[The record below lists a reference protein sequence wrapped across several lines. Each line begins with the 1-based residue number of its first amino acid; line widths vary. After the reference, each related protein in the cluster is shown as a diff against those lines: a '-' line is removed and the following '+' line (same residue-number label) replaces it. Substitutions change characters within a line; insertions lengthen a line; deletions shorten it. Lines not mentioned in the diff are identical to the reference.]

1 MSQVEETRKV
11 VYLIGAGGSHANVK
25 FVGGNR
31 GILMDDLT
39 GPILS
44 EVRSLVR
51 YRRGRYRDLAHLIN
65 SLVDKPVDL
74 EQVITFLDQS
84 PSAIHREL
92 ADELRKRFEKVLR
105 GRLRE
110 IEEALGK
117 RRFDL
122 YAALLDMYR
131 VEGCPEELQAILT
144 INYDDYIEAAALEIY
159 GAPVDFGVAL
169 QGEPAGGG
177 GVKLL
182 KLHGSFGWWDAWP
195 IRRTGRRTR
204 VRSLWMPPGIQ
215 KAKER
220 YPFNALW
227 GLARELLDCDVL
239 RVIGCRLGS
248 NDWDLISLLFTTRHT
263 NERRGKPYTV
273 EVIDSPERAF
283 ELQEQFPYLDIQSIL
298 EIETM
303 GIGTNLVGEY
313 LLGKA
318 APASYRSLGTEDQEL
333 VKSQIGTRRNWFFLW
348 LAQMAEAFESEPG
361 LGVST
366 TKGAFAA
373 MLGGVA

>member
-1 MSQVEETRKV
+1 MKEDDKRKV
-11 VYLIGAGGSHANVK
+11 VYLIGAGASHACVR
-25 FVGGNR
+25 FVGGDR

-39 GPILS
+39 DPIL
-44 EVRSLVR
+44 EEIHSLVR
-51 YRRGRYRDLAHLIN
+51 YRRGRYKNLAPLINDLAN
-65 SLVDKPVDL
+65 KPVDL

-92 ADELRKRFEKVLR
+92 AEELRKRFEKVLR
-105 GRLRE
+105 ARLRE
-110 IEEALGK
+110 IEESLGK

-122 YAALLDMYR
+122 YAALLDMYE
-131 VEGCPEELQAILT
+131 VEKCPEELQAILT
-144 INYDDYIEAAALEIY
+144 INYDEYIEAAALEIK
-159 GAPVDFGVAL
+159 GTPVDFGVAL
-169 QGEPAGGG
+169 QGQRSGLG

-248 NDWDLISLLFTTRHT
+248 NDWDLISLLFTTRHA
-263 NERRGKPYTV
+263 NDRRRKPYAV
-273 EVIDSPERAF
+273 EIIDSPDRAF
-283 ELQEQFPYLDIQSIL
+283 WLQEKFPYLDVQSIL

-303 GIGTNLVGEY
+303 GVGKNLVGEY
-313 LLGKA
+313 LLGSQE
-318 APASYRSLGTEDQEL
+318 PTVFRSLGTEDQQL
-333 VKSQIGTRRNWFFLW
+333 VRSQIGDSRNWFRLW
-348 LAQMAEAFESEPG
+348 LEQMAEAFESEPG
-361 LGVST
+361 LGVAT
-366 TKGAFAA
+366 KKGAFAA
-373 MLGGVA
+373 MLEG